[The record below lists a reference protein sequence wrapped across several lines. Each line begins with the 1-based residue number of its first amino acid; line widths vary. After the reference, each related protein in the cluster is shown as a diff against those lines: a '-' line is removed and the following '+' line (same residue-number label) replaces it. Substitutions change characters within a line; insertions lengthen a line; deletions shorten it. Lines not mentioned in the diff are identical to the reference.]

1 MATHFDRGVKLWPAF
16 MLLALCGLRCSAA
29 CGDTEGDRLV
39 WARERM
45 FPAAS
50 RSQTELVYQ
59 WLVNSTRSCSQ
70 SGDLWYY
77 RGLVARKLGN
87 TTDAAYSLRKADEN
101 GSKARAASFDPFSLG
116 GSVRVSS
123 AVHIREKFALLV
135 GIHKFKL
142 SDSTLRFSAKDAQEL
157 GDLLV
162 GQQNFKKEN
171 VTVLLDEEATSDNIR
186 LAFGKIRAV
195 AQPDDLVLVFVS
207 SHGLP
212 RALDPTGISY
222 VMTADFNSSDYAT
235 QFSTGL
241 KMVELAEFGRWILAN
256 NYVLLIDTCYAGAV
270 QTAGAARTDV
280 AAGTDLIRYRV
291 SRAPRIASSFRPVA
305 PMRLPRKMIPVNT
318 ACSRAFSSMRFANRI
333 RPT

>member
-1 MATHFDRGVKLWPAF
+1 M
-16 MLLALCGLRCSAA
+16 
-29 CGDTEGDRLV
+29 
-39 WARERM
+39 
-45 FPAAS
+45 
-50 RSQTELVYQ
+50 
-59 WLVNSTRSCSQ
+59 NSTRSCSQ

-101 GSKARAASFDPFSLG
+101 GSKARAASWDPFSRG

-135 GIHKFKL
+135 GIHKFKE

-212 RALDPTGISY
+212 KEP
-222 VMTADFNSSDYAT
+222 
-235 QFSTGL
+235 
-241 KMVELAEFGRWILAN
+241 
-256 NYVLLIDTCYAGAV
+256 LI
-270 QTAGAARTDV
+270 Q
-280 AAGTDLIRYRV
+280 
-291 SRAPRIASSFRPVA
+291 PASAMS
-305 PMRLPRKMIPVNT
+305 
-318 ACSRAFSSMRFANRI
+318 
-333 RPT
+333 